1 MEKLK
6 QIKLFKQKK
15 RESKMNKKLIVL
27 AIAILFVFSGASVLF
42 AQGPDGNKRKGKY
55 TYRTVYK
62 SCAARGEVESKTPFI
77 SPSDKTMAQWERIF
91 EKKKFDF
98 FKCSTEWGNLS
109 EEDMNDIYTY
119 LYNYAAD
126 SPTPAKCK

>member
-1 MEKLK
+1 
-6 QIKLFKQKK
+6 
-15 RESKMNKKLIVL
+15 MNKKLIVL
-27 AIAILFVFSGASVLF
+27 AMVVMFVLSGATVLF

-55 TYRTVYK
+55 TYKNVYK
-62 SCAARGEVESKTPFI
+62 ACAARGEVQSKIPVI

-91 EKKKFDF
+91 EKKKFDL
-98 FKCSTEWGNLS
+98 FKCNDEWSKLS
-109 EEDMNDIYTY
+109 EEGIKDIYSY

>member
-1 MEKLK
+1 
-6 QIKLFKQKK
+6 
-15 RESKMNKKLIVL
+15 MNKKLIIL
-27 AIAILFVFSGASVLF
+27 AVVVMVALFGTTLLF

-55 TYRTVYK
+55 TYRNVYK
-62 SCAARGEVESKTPFI
+62 ACAARGEVQSKTPI
-77 SPSDKTMAQWERIF
+77 VSPADKTMAQWERIF

-98 FKCSTEWGNLS
+98 FKCSTEWNKLS
-109 EEDMNDIYTY
+109 KEDMNDIYSY